1 MKIEIGNVDWAKLKN
16 QKSILIN
23 MIQDW
28 AQADDENQR
37 NDAEEVKGI
46 VHLIYCIQD
55 YAVDK
60 LGIEEKEVF

>member
-37 NDAEEVKGI
+37 NDAEEVEGI
-46 VHLIYCIQD
+46 VDLIDCIQD
-55 YAVDK
+55 YAVGE